1 MREIRELLEKAETKL
16 LCTDDRLRP
25 LGDIQQALTLLKQQP
40 PVSDFTKKVRLDLE
54 NWTSALGINA
64 DVRVATV
71 VGWLKEALEIIDQ
84 LQAEQPPASEF
95 TKIQRKAAQLAADA
109 YEEDQEWCPTKVSRL
124 LKACDIIDQL
134 QAEQLL
140 GGEFT
145 KEMRLTY
152 ELRPKIIDSK
162 IAAKHIFEL
171 CDIIDRAEASKV
183 ELVKALTYIQKKSIN
198 LFHAKDVAKV
208 AIAKATGRE

>member
-71 VGWLKEALEIIDQ
+71 VGWLKEAL
-84 LQAEQPPASEF
+84 
-95 TKIQRKAAQLAADA
+95 K
-109 YEEDQEWCPTKVSRL
+109 
-124 LKACDIIDQL
+124 
-134 QAEQLL
+134 
-140 GGEFT
+140 
-145 KEMRLTY
+145 
-152 ELRPKIIDSK
+152 
-162 IAAKHIFEL
+162 
-171 CDIIDRAEASKV
+171 IIDRAEASKA
-183 ELVKALTYIQKKSIN
+183 ELLKACKRAKRFIRNGIELGYIKMPDIETDPAHET
-198 LFHAKDVAKV
+198 LPIIEV
-208 AIAKATGRE
+208 AIAKATGEE